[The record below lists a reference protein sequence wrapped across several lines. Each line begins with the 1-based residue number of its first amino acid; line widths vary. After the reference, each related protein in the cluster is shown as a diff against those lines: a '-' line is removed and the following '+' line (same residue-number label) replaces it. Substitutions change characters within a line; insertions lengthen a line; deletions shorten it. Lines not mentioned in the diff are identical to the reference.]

1 MTYDLFSQ
9 VCHREKNRMQI
20 YIQTTCARQKTG
32 FATQIFAITI
42 FLIDDRMQKFP
53 KLRHFGGIK
62 SSQHLVR
69 CIWPQ
74 NHSNPTISW
83 EMTPNLIC
91 GGAHKQKNSQNMT
104 YWQPNWQPMGCVQ
117 MQ

>member
-53 KLRHFGGIK
+53 KLRVGY
-62 SSQHLVR
+62 QV
-69 CIWPQ
+69 Q
-74 NHSNPTISW
+74 NRSGSYYI
-83 EMTPNLIC
+83 
-91 GGAHKQKNSQNMT
+91 
-104 YWQPNWQPMGCVQ
+104 V
-117 MQ
+117 